1 MSLKTGKPLKNLWL
15 KQAGLKTQQQS
26 PALDTK
32 LPSDVHTDLTA
43 LQLADVP
50 EALAQLGAQNDA
62 IDVAQFTGNR
72 TPDAG
77 RGLETGDINDP
88 LDAQGL
94 FPAGKD
100 SAVPSGIMSWLP
112 PVVGLGLVG
121 ISSGGESNSST
132 TTTTTSTTTTPT
144 ATVTA
149 TSVATLLVSDSI
161 DLVND
166 VNVAQTETIEVN
178 SGLTQVRFEEAR
190 ANYQISIQ
198 EDGSTDD
205 ELVNVTVTNTDP
217 NTGLTDTWTLTGVAA
232 QTSNS
237 TQTTTPT
244 VLSFE
249 GVAYT
254 VALQTNQDFALLMQQ
269 TAT

>member
-15 KQAGLKTQQQS
+15 KQLGSKTQQQQ
-26 PALDTK
+26 PRLETRI
-32 LPSDVHTDLTA
+32 PGDVHTDLLS

-50 EALAQLGAQNDA
+50 DEQAQLGAQNDA

-72 TPDAG
+72 TPDGG
-77 RGLETGDINDP
+77 RGFETGDINDP

-100 SAVPSGIMSWLP
+100 SAVPSGVMSWLP

-132 TTTTTSTTTTPT
+132 TTTTTTTTTPT

-149 TSVATLLVSDSI
+149 ASVATLLVSDSI

-166 VNVAQTETIEVN
+166 VNVAQTETVEVSQGLSQVGFEGALASYQVTVSD
-178 SGLTQVRFEEAR
+178 SGP
-190 ANYQISIQ
+190 
-198 EDGSTDD
+198 TDD
-205 ELVNVTVTNTDP
+205 ELVQVVVSHTDQA
-217 NTGLTDTWTLTGVAA
+217 TGLTDTWTLTGVTAATQAA
-232 QTSNS
+232 QQTS
-237 TQTTTPT
+237 TPT
-244 VLSFE
+244 VLGFD

-254 VALQTNQDFALLMQQ
+254 VAIQGTHDFALLMQQ